1 MYCTLKDQLEMIY
14 LKIINTYSAPTPPT
28 HNEWKFENIKCFIC
42 DKKGPKFGK
51 AYITSLE

>member
-51 AYITSLE
+51 AYITS